1 MDSFFAEAKKYVSA
15 AEKWW
20 GVQPKA
26 RQAGYMIIGTTIA
39 AAIVGGPIWQYTAC
53 ALLTNALF
61 WYEFKDSP
69 RVIEFLRKH
78 GAKIDM
84 TISVLSIFM
93 AGATLG
99 GFLTGLM
106 FGSYFTLFRIW
117 KLSELPAVE
126 DSVVSKPGV
135 LGVTAEGHEVLE
147 GAK

>member
-20 GVQPKA
+20 AVQPKA
-26 RQAGYMIIGTTIA
+26 RQAAYLIVGTTLA

-53 ALLTNALF
+53 ALLTNSLF

-69 RVIEFLRKH
+69 KVMEFMRKH

-84 TISVLSIFM
+84 VISVMSIFM

-117 KLSELPAVE
+117 KLSDLPVVE
-126 DSVVSKPGV
+126 GQSGPKAGV
-135 LGVTAEGHEVLE
+135 LGVTGEGHEVLE

>member
-26 RQAGYMIIGTTIA
+26 RQAAYLIVGTTVA

-69 RVIEFLRKH
+69 KVMEFMRKH
-78 GAKIDM
+78 GAKVDM
-84 TISVLSIFM
+84 VISVMSIFM

-117 KLSELPAVE
+117 KLSDLPVVE
-126 DSVVSKPGV
+126 GPSGPKAGV
-135 LGVTAEGHEVLE
+135 LGVTGEGHEVLE
-147 GAK
+147 SAK